1 MIELKFLKNEN
12 KVIAYDDKK
21 KIGECE
27 FIVMNNI
34 WNIVHTQVDKEYQGQ
49 KIARNLVELVV
60 EKAKENNKEIIAE
73 CSYAKKIINKN

>member
-1 MIELKFLKNEN
+1 MIEIKFLKNEN

-34 WNIVHTQVDKEYQGQ
+34 WNIVHTQVDKEHQGQ

>member
-1 MIELKFLKNEN
+1 
-12 KVIAYDDKK
+12 
-21 KIGECE
+21 
-27 FIVMNNI
+27 MNNI

>member
-1 MIELKFLKNEN
+1 MIEIKFLKNEN

-21 KIGECE
+21 KIGEYE